1 MSSKEQLIKEEI
13 LDNRR
18 KLAEKIGD
26 VRAGGKNI
34 ARRTHKAVGKT

>member
-1 MSSKEQLIKEEI
+1 MSTQEQINKQEI
-13 LDNRR
+13 LDNRA
-18 KLAEKIGD
+18 KLAEKIGN